1 MILRSQKC
9 KNQLET
15 PRRVLSHRYQQ
26 RVVEEMPEDLSGT
39 TIFDVVLTNQQTWEE
54 LHEKVAIRTTRKINL
69 PNMIDLQGLASPLP
83 TKVLQEQSEC
93 HFRCCRLVLG
103 GPLDSLLSL

>member
-15 PRRVLSHRYQQ
+15 PRCVLFHRSQQ

-54 LHEKVAIRTTRKINL
+54 LHEKVAIRTTIKIKL
-69 PNMIDLQGLASPLP
+69 LNMRELQGLVSPLP

-93 HFRCCRLVLG
+93 HFRRGRLVLG
-103 GPLDSLLSL
+103 GPLDFLLSL